1 MQKNIELVRYYK
13 IFKKKAWL
21 IFLGII
27 LGSVISSVFTY
38 QFIAPIYQAKTT
50 IMIDTTSSRVEQENE
65 DYYTS
70 SSDTTS
76 QYVTE
81 GDINFSSKI
90 AGTYMPILKSR
101 KVIDRVI
108 DKLDLNMSYEQLSQV
123 ITTTHV
129 NNGQIIDIEVKS
141 TSPRVAYDVAN
152 TLPDAFSTE
161 LRTLAKFDSVKVIDS
176 AIMPQNHIY
185 PNNQKNML
193 AGAVIGLFITILVVL
208 LLDYFD
214 NKLKT
219 PDDIEEYLGLPILGV
234 VISEDDKI
242 KQKR

>member
-101 KVIDRVI
+101 KVIDRVMESNWI
-108 DKLDLNMSYEQLSQV
+108 
-123 ITTTHV
+123 
-129 NNGQIIDIEVKS
+129 
-141 TSPRVAYDVAN
+141 
-152 TLPDAFSTE
+152 
-161 LRTLAKFDSVKVIDS
+161 
-176 AIMPQNHIY
+176 
-185 PNNQKNML
+185 
-193 AGAVIGLFITILVVL
+193 
-208 LLDYFD
+208 
-214 NKLKT
+214 
-219 PDDIEEYLGLPILGV
+219 
-234 VISEDDKI
+234 
-242 KQKR
+242 